1 MFAAMDAAVEGGV
14 GVVGMRPVFS
24 DRGSRWS
31 CGMYACPY
39 GGGWMSVVGVTGGVI
54 NLIVVTSLRPI
65 ASMSSSVEI

>member
-31 CGMYACPY
+31 CGMYVWSHSWEVAA
-39 GGGWMSVVGVTGGVI
+39 SIGGVI

-65 ASMSSSVEI
+65 ASMSSSVET